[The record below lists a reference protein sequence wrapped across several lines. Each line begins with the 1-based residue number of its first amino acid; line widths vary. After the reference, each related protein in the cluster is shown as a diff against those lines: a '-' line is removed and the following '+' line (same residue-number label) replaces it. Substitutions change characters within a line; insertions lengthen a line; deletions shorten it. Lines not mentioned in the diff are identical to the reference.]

1 MENFTDLFGDDLAGL
16 DGLGDL
22 GNFGSSSDQMDSNTG
37 ASGGQSME
45 MMGAG
50 GKIEEDLKYF

>member
-22 GNFGSSSDQMDSNTG
+22 GNFGSRQLAATTSVAQG
-37 ASGGQSME
+37 SG
-45 MMGAG
+45 
-50 GKIEEDLKYF
+50 L

>member
-22 GNFGSSSDQMDSNTG
+22 GNFGSSNDQID
-37 ASGGQSME
+37 SGGQSGGQSLE
-45 MMGAG
+45 MS
-50 GKIEEDLKYF
+50 